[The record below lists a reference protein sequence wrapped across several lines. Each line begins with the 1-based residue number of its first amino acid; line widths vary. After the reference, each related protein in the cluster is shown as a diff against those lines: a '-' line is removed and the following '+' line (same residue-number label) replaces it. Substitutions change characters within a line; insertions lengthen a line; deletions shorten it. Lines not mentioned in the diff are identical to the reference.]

1 LFSFLRVAVV
11 VVVVVDGGG
20 GGGGGGVG
28 FLWCALVICCDWLQ
42 SCFIY

>member
-11 VVVVVDGGG
+11 VDG